1 MFGVLRPEPRAMD
14 AQARA
19 CYRESYCYLAATLG
33 RDFGIAGRLAVDRS
47 VLLLYCLWR
56 RPADGMRP
64 CGAGRPAR
72 RPGRCVVCGSARLAP
87 PRGITWRSL
96 WPPSAASWPTC
107 DARDDA
113 ADAPG
118 LRTRLRARL
127 TPAAAG
133 RRSIAWARLAS
144 TSRQMEQALADQ
156 RSLEAQRGLPLLAYC
171 GPVERACRAAGWAGA
186 RLAGLDE
193 GAAEC
198 AVAYAGHLARAAVL
212 SDALLDHEDDA
223 RAGRFN
229 PLDWAAPPG
238 QVVQCAA
245 LVQAALEGMA
255 AAAGHLRCPRAR
267 AVTVAC
273 ASALAARLPRPVAIG
288 GGT

>member
-47 VLLLYCLWR
+47 VLLLYCLLAEAGGGDAAVR
-56 RPADGMRP
+56 RW
-64 CGAGRPAR
+64 
-72 RPGRCVVCGSARLAP
+72 SACAP
-87 PRGITWRSL
+87 PRPLRCVRLCAPRPAPGDRL
-96 WPPSAASWPTC
+96 AEFVAALC
-107 DARDDA
+107 CFAADVRARDDA

-118 LRTRLRARL
+118 LAARLRARL
-127 TPAAAG
+127 QAESGRAALD
-133 RRSIAWARLAS
+133 RLGALGLDV
-144 TSRQMEQALADQ
+144 RQMKQALAEQ
-156 RSLEAQRGLPLLAYC
+156 RCLEAQRGLPLLAYC
-171 GPVERACRAAGWAGA
+171 GPVERACRAAGRAGA

-198 AVAYAGHLARAAVL
+198 AVAYAGHLARTAVL

-229 PLDWAAPPG
+229 PLDWSAPPG
-238 QVVQCAA
+238 QVVECAA

-267 AVTVAC
+267 AVTAAC
-273 ASALAARLPRPVAIG
+273 ASALAARLPRPVALG